1 MSRALRRAAVL
12 GHPIAHSL
20 SPVLHRAA
28 YADLGLS
35 NWEYQRH
42 DVQAEQLAD
51 FVAGMDDSWAGL
63 SLTMPLKYAALSLAD
78 HVDPQ
83 AEAVGAVNTLLRGPG
98 GLLTAANT
106 DVYGLTAALG
116 EVTTPGHTAQHAV
129 IVGGGATA
137 CSALAALGELGIH
150 SPVVLARSLQRV
162 GAVHRAASK
171 MGTEPQFRQW
181 DGPEV
186 PRLLRSADIVL
197 STVPQ
202 YAADGL
208 AAHLHGTRLQEHQ
221 VLLDVVYADWP
232 TAVASA
238 WQEAGGTIAPG
249 HLMLLHQGVEQVRLM
264 TGRPGPVEPM
274 RRALLNAISGH
285 EGQAPS
291 TARLP
296 G

>member
-1 MSRALRRAAVL
+1 MGGEEPMSRALRRAAVL

-106 DVYGLTAALG
+106 DVYGLTADLG
-116 EVTTPGHTAQHAV
+116 EVTTPGRTAHLEVYAA
-129 IVGGGATA
+129 GWATA
-137 CSALAALGELGIH
+137 A
-150 SPVVLARSLQRV
+150 
-162 GAVHRAASK
+162 
-171 MGTEPQFRQW
+171 
-181 DGPEV
+181 
-186 PRLLRSADIVL
+186 
-197 STVPQ
+197 
-202 YAADGL
+202 
-208 AAHLHGTRLQEHQ
+208 
-221 VLLDVVYADWP
+221 
-232 TAVASA
+232 TA
-238 WQEAGGTIAPG
+238 
-249 HLMLLHQGVEQVRLM
+249 
-264 TGRPGPVEPM
+264 
-274 RRALLNAISGH
+274 
-285 EGQAPS
+285 
-291 TARLP
+291 
-296 G
+296 

>member
-1 MSRALRRAAVL
+1 MGGEEPMSRALRRAAVL

-63 SLTMPLKYAALSLAD
+63 SLTMPLKYVALQLAD
-78 HVDPQ
+78 HVDPL

-106 DVYGLTAALG
+106 DVYGLTASLR
-116 EVTTPGHTAQHAV
+116 EVAPPGHVPQRGV

-171 MGTEPQFRQW
+171 MGTSPRFLQW
-181 DGPEV
+181 DGPAV
-186 PRLLRSADIVL
+186 PRLLRPADIVL

-208 AAHLHGTRLQEHQ
+208 AAHLHGTRL
-221 VLLDVVYADWP
+221 L
-232 TAVASA
+232 
-238 WQEAGGTIAPG
+238 
-249 HLMLLHQGVEQVRLM
+249 
-264 TGRPGPVEPM
+264 
-274 RRALLNAISGH
+274 
-285 EGQAPS
+285 
-291 TARLP
+291 
-296 G
+296 

>member
-1 MSRALRRAAVL
+1 
-12 GHPIAHSL
+12 
-20 SPVLHRAA
+20 
-28 YADLGLS
+28 
-35 NWEYQRH
+35 
-42 DVQAEQLAD
+42 

-129 IVGGGATA
+129 IVGAGATA

-150 SPVVLARSLQRV
+150 RPVVLARSLQRV

-264 TGRPGPVEPM
+264 TGGPDRWSRCAVPCSTPSPGMKDRLRPQPAC
-274 RRALLNAISGH
+274 RADPPGRCCCHTGAMSAAVVALVCALCAGVV
-285 EGQAPS
+285 AW
-291 TARLP
+291 RLGRVLQQLTGRP
-296 G
+296 AW